1 MDDEVKWLIAREI
14 PRMRRYAYALV
25 HDADAA
31 DDLTQDC
38 LERALRKRHMW
49 ARQGSIRSW
58 MFRILYTVFLN
69 QAPSRSKRRR
79 QVELSDGELEHGEPP
94 RQVHEVVCKDILSA
108 MQQLP
113 ADQRAALELTA
124 VEGLSYEEAATVLGV
139 PIGTLRSRLS
149 RGREQLRQFYVPQ
162 PRTATLRRV
171 K

>member
-25 HDADAA
+25 HDPDAA

-49 ARQGSIRSW
+49 GRQGSVRNW

-69 QAPSRSKRRR
+69 QASSRSKRRR
-79 QVELSDGELEHGEPP
+79 QVELSEDDPRHGESPS
-94 RQVHEVVCKDILSA
+94 QVHEVACKDILAA
-108 MQQLP
+108 MQLLP
-113 ADQRAALELTA
+113 ADQRAAIELTA
-124 VEGLSYEEAATVLGV
+124 VEGLSYDEAAEVLGI

-149 RGREQLRQFYVPQ
+149 RGRDQMRRLYVPQ
-162 PRTATLRRV
+162 AKTAMLRRV